1 MFQCD
6 SSGLVARTDLKCG
19 SALDY
24 LGAANVSQKKIPP
37 LIIMSMIR
45 QDLNHCNVKLRLAAS
60 CRWKLYKVPFYII
73 CLFQRSCKAAITS
86 RLDPA
91 EKSFGYFLNHLRVC
105 PKSYNRPFRCADYQQ
120 RLVTK

>member
-24 LGAANVSQKKIPP
+24 LEAANVSQKKIPP
-37 LIIMSMIR
+37 LIIMAMIR
-45 QDLNHCNVKLRLAAS
+45 RDLNHCYVKLRLAAS

-73 CLFQRSCKAAITS
+73 CLFSAFVQRSNYLKTH
-86 RLDPA
+86 PA
-91 EKSFGYFLNHLRVC
+91 RNHLVI
-105 PKSYNRPFRCADYQQ
+105 S
-120 RLVTK
+120 